1 MEALTTP
8 TKQPPEVITYT
19 PGLLDIPGCVF
30 SPISLTLPP
39 DLSYDHWERIGRQLQ
54 LANVAVQWWIG
65 DWLVYGEH
73 HWREKY
79 AQAVQQ
85 FGRAEQTLMNYH
97 YVAKAISPSRRREE
111 VDFSTHAEVAGLDE
125 EDQERILSKAAHEG
139 STRKQVRRE
148 VERARKAKQP
158 LPADDALVLSKQARQ
173 FLDDYMAELA
183 LWPDKIPVGTTEIER
198 EVLEKMIYDQG
209 ADALRLKKRTRQS
222 DCEAIV
228 KVMKDTEAASH
239 TGEMAAADLFVWM
252 ENLRHFITESEF
264 KDRLEYMSQES
275 VRMALLTDA
284 GEDGRQEGRRGA
296 LPGIVCVPWRKV
308 WNQSAKR
315 ERDEDQD

>member
-1 MEALTTP
+1 MEGLTTQVS
-8 TKQPPEVITYT
+8 QPPIVAQHT
-19 PGLLDIPGCVF
+19 PGLLDLPGCEF
-30 SPISLTLPP
+30 TPTSLILPP

-54 LANVAVQWWIG
+54 LANLAVQWWIG

-73 HWREKY
+73 KWREKY

-85 FGRAEQTLMNYH
+85 FGRAEQTLMNYAF
-97 YVAKAISPSRRREE
+97 VAKAISPSRRREQ

-125 EDQERILSKAAHEG
+125 EDQERILSKAANEG

-148 VERARKAKQP
+148 VERTRKAKQP
-158 LPADDALVLSKQARQ
+158 MPADDALVMSKQSRQ
-173 FLDDYMAELA
+173 FLDDYMTELA
-183 LWPDKIPVGTTEIER
+183 LWPDKIPAGIAEPER
-198 EVLEKMIYDQG
+198 EVLEKMIYDHG

-228 KVMKDTEAASH
+228 RVMNDTEAVSH

-264 KDRLEYMSQES
+264 KERLEYMNQDG

-315 ERDEDQD
+315 ERDEDDD